1 MAWKFVQENWD
12 ELYNRYEGGFLLSR
26 LIKATTEMFVTEQ
39 AAKEVEEFFA
49 KHSVPAAVR
58 TVQQSLENI
67 RLNCTW
73 LSRESNKISTWLEE
87 KGYQNVTTDEIFEDL
102 FTARLGC
109 QTTLDETPSEMS
121 KIKP

>member
-1 MAWKFVQENWD
+1 MTILFYY
-12 ELYNRYEGGFLLSR
+12 YNYFF
-26 LIKATTEMFVTEQ
+26 IFIFQ
-39 AAKEVEEFFA
+39 EFFA

-109 QTTLDETPSEMS
+109 QTTLDEAPSEMS
-121 KIKP
+121 KKTASTLTFANASVFV